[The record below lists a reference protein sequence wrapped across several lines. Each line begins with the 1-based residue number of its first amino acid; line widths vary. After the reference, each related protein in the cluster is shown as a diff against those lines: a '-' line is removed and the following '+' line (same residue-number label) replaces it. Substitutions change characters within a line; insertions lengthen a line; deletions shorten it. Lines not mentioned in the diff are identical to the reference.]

1 MFLLI
6 LLLSLL
12 LLLLLLFY
20 QHPCHFFVIKGMTL
34 VVEKGE
40 LVVAR
45 IIHGGM
51 IDRQGKQ
58 IKEIS
63 IYQVGL
69 GDLLHS

>member
-1 MFLLI
+1 MLS
-6 LLLSLL
+6 LLLLL

-20 QHPCHFFVIKGMTL
+20 QHHFFVIKGMTL

-69 GDLLHS
+69 GELLHS

>member
-1 MFLLI
+1 
-6 LLLSLL
+6 
-12 LLLLLLFY
+12 
-20 QHPCHFFVIKGMTL
+20 MTL

-63 IYQVGL
+63 GFKEIYQVGL
-69 GDLLHS
+69 GELLHS

>member
-1 MFLLI
+1 
-6 LLLSLL
+6 
-12 LLLLLLFY
+12 
-20 QHPCHFFVIKGMTL
+20 MTL

-58 IKEIS
+58 IKEIL

-69 GDLLHS
+69 GELLHS

>member
-12 LLLLLLFY
+12 LLLLLFY
-20 QHPCHFFVIKGMTL
+20 HPCHFFVIKGMTL

-58 IKEIS
+58 IKEIL

-69 GDLLHS
+69 GELLHS